1 VIRVVIADDE
11 ADVCLLLK
19 LQFGFLA
26 DFEVVGV
33 AGDGADAVEL
43 CRTFKPDALV
53 MDLLMPSTSGFEAI
67 DQLQADLPDVT
78 IVAYT
83 GVAGDFVRD
92 RMKDQQVPLVLKS
105 GDVGPLA
112 DAIRA
117 AVGQTA
123 PQND

>member
-1 VIRVVIADDE
+1 VVVADDE

-26 DFEVVGV
+26 DFEVVGI
-33 AGDGADAVEL
+33 AEDGASAVEL
-43 CRTFKPDALV
+43 CRILKPDALV
-53 MDLLMPSTSGFEAI
+53 LDLLMPSTSGFEAI
-67 DQLQADLPDVT
+67 DELQAKLPDVR

-92 RMKDQQVPLVLKS
+92 RMQQQGVPLVLKS

-123 PQND
+123 PGDD